1 MNFIVNYSNKNMLNF
16 FVNFFLLFI
25 IEMKNN
31 ESDVAKNFREFSTKV
46 RIGLSGTIIQNETI
60 ELWSLVDW
68 Y

>member
-1 MNFIVNYSNKNMLNF
+1 MLNF